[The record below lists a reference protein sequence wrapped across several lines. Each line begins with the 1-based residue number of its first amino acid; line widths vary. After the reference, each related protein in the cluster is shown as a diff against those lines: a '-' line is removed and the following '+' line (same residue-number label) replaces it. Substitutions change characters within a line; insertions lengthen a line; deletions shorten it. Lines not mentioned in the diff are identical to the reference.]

1 MKATKRKLSRAE
13 KIRRFIRSN
22 PNAPISYIASQFDT
36 TYGVVYMVKRNMEG
50 KALKKPKM
58 VKVLGVTMAKD
69 DVTKLTDEQVSRLAY
84 NATKPKARMKSSDS
98 LNAMIKEAEDARK
111 EMAITMIEPPA
122 DPVNHPAH
130 YKVGGIETID
140 YIKAKLTPEEY
151 RGYLKGNLLK
161 YSSRIGHKGAA
172 QIDAG
177 KAGWYANALVQTIEE
192 NSKPT

>member
-1 MKATKRKLSRAE
+1 MKAKKRSNSRAE
-13 KIRRFIRSN
+13 KIRQFIRKH
-22 PNAPISYIASQFDT
+22 PNAPISYVASEFNVK
-36 TYGVVYMVKRNMEG
+36 YGIVYMIKRNM
-50 KALKKPKM
+50 KPET
-58 VKVLGVTMAKD
+58 VKVHGVTMAED
-69 DVTKLTDEQVSRLAY
+69 DVTKLTPEQNARLAY
-84 NATKPKARMKSSDS
+84 NATKRKARMQSSTS
-98 LNAMIKEAEDARK
+98 LNDMIKEAEDARK

-130 YKVGGIETID
+130 YKVGGIETIQ

-177 KAGWYANALVQTIEE
+177 KAGWYANALVQAIEE

>member
-13 KIRRFIRSN
+13 KIRQFITAN
-22 PNAPISYIASQFDT
+22 PTTPLKEVATNFKT
-36 TYGVVYMVKRNMEG
+36 TYQIVYMIKRNMEG
-50 KALKKPKM
+50 KALKTPK
-58 VKVLGVTMAKD
+58 
-69 DVTKLTDEQVSRLAY
+69 VTKEMLQSVVTDLRAKRKSR
-84 NATKPKARMKSSDS
+84 MQSSDS

-130 YKVGGIETID
+130 YKVGGIETIQ

-177 KAGWYANALVQTIEE
+177 KAGWYANALVQAIEE

>member
-1 MKATKRKLSRAE
+1 MKATKRKTSRAE
-13 KIRRFIRSN
+13 KIRQFLTAN
-22 PNAPISYIASQFDT
+22 PNMPLKDVAIKFKT
-36 TYGVVYMVKRNMEG
+36 TYQIVYMIKRNMEG
-50 KALKKPKM
+50 KALKTPK
-58 VKVLGVTMAKD
+58 
-69 DVTKLTDEQVSRLAY
+69 VTKEMLQSVVTDLRAKRKSR
-84 NATKPKARMKSSDS
+84 MQSSDS
-98 LNAMIKEAEDARK
+98 LNAMIKEAENARK

-130 YKVGGIETID
+130 YKVGGIETIQ

-177 KAGWYANALVQTIEE
+177 KAGWYANALVQAIEE

>member
-13 KIRRFIRSN
+13 QIRRFLTAN
-22 PNAPISYIASQFDT
+22 PNMPLKDVAIKFKT
-36 TYGVVYMVKRNMEG
+36 TYQIVYMIKRNMEG
-50 KALKKPKM
+50 KALKTPKV
-58 VKVLGVTMAKD
+58 VK
-69 DVTKLTDEQVSRLAY
+69 
-84 NATKPKARMKSSDS
+84 TKPLRLTPAVKAQVIDD
-98 LNAMIKEAEDARK
+98 MIKEAENARK

-140 YIKAKLTPEEY
+140 YIKAKLSPEEF

-177 KAGWYANALVQTIEE
+177 KAGWYANALVQAIEE

>member
-13 KIRRFIRSN
+13 KIRRFIRTN
-22 PNAPISYIASQFDT
+22 PGAPISYIASQFDT
-36 TYGVVYMVKRNMEG
+36 TYQIVYMIKRNM
-50 KALKKPKM
+50 KPEK
-58 VKVLGVTMAKD
+58 VKVQGVIMTKD
-69 DVTKLTDEQVSRLAY
+69 DVTKLTPEQNARLAY
-84 NATKPKARMKSSDS
+84 NATKRKSRMQSSDS

-130 YKVGGIETID
+130 YKVGGIETIQ

-177 KAGWYANALVQTIEE
+177 KAGWYANALVQAIEE

>member
-1 MKATKRKLSRAE
+1 MKATKRKASRAE
-13 KIRRFIRSN
+13 KIRQFLTAN
-22 PNAPISYIASQFDT
+22 PNMPLKDVAVKFDT
-36 TYGVVYMVKRNMEG
+36 TYQIVYMLKRNMEG
-50 KALKKPKM
+50 KALKTPK
-58 VKVLGVTMAKD
+58 
-69 DVTKLTDEQVSRLAY
+69 VTKEMLQSVVTDLRAKRKSR
-84 NATKPKARMKSSDS
+84 MQSSTS

-130 YKVGGIETID
+130 YKVGGIETIQ

-177 KAGWYANALVQTIEE
+177 KAGWYANALVQAIEE